1 MGNSPTISPN
11 SPHPEQGLSHA
22 EAEARREAG
31 LCAGI
36 PKAAG
41 RSKGEIILRHSFTFF
56 NLVFV
61 ILAALLLLGGSS
73 VKNMGFLPVAAC
85 NTLIGIVQELR
96 AKRAVD
102 KLTLIAARP
111 VRILREGQLLEI
123 PQQEICRDDIAEFV
137 SGDQLP
143 ADGILRTGE
152 LQMDESLLTGEID
165 PITKLPGDK
174 LLSGSFVLAGTGRAQ
189 LTAVGEKS
197 YAAALTLEA
206 KADPKAKKSEMMASL
221 DKLIFVLGI
230 ALIPVGIL
238 LFRQEYWALRL
249 SMRAS
254 VEGTVAALV
263 GMIPEGLYLLTSMAM
278 AASALKLSRSHVLV
292 QDMNCIESL
301 ARVDVLCVDKT
312 GTITQP
318 EMEFQ
323 KIIPLDGARK
333 REIGAILAALYS
345 DIPAENDTSRA
356 LISAFS
362 GKTDWVCTRR
372 IPFTSKAKWSGG
384 VFANRGAYLVG
395 APEFMLGSRTRPY
408 EKQLRTHAQAGNR
421 VLLLA
426 KYDGEPN
433 PGALEEDKLTPIALL
448 LLSSPIRPE
457 AAETFRYFREQGVSI
472 RVISGDDP
480 RTASRVAGEVGIENS
495 HLFVD
500 ASTLKTDKDIL
511 SAIKKYT
518 VFGRVTPE
526 QKKSIIAALQKL
538 GHTVAMTGDGV
549 NDLLA
554 MKQADCSVAMASGAQ
569 AASQMASL
577 VLLNSDFAGMPDI
590 VAEGRRVIHNIQRSA
605 ALFLVKNI
613 FSLGLAL
620 SALVTGLAYP
630 FMPLHLTV
638 IGALTI
644 GIPSFFLALEPNY
657 VRVQG
662 SFLKNVLKS
671 ALPGGLTA
679 LICILLTQFAAY
691 HMGLSHA
698 NTATL
703 CAVVVA
709 VTGISVLFTVS
720 RPFRPF
726 RAVLVAA
733 MAAALVG
740 SFTLLGGFFDL
751 TLTGADAYWLLI
763 GVILTTVAVF
773 FGISKMFSPKKV
785 ILC

>member
-41 RSKGEIILRHSFTFF
+41 RSKGEIILHHSFTFF

-96 AKRAVD
+96 AKQAVD

-111 VRILREGQLLEI
+111 VRILREGALLEV
-123 PQQEICRDDIAEFV
+123 PQPDICRDDIAEFV

-152 LQMDESLLTGEID
+152 LQVDESLVTGESD
-165 PITKLPGDK
+165 PITKTPGDN

-189 LTAVGEKS
+189 LTAVGGKS
-197 YAAALTLEA
+197 YAAKLTLEA

-323 KIIPLDGARK
+323 KIIPLDGVRK
-333 REIGAILAALYS
+333 REIGAILTALYS
-345 DIPAENDTSRA
+345 DISAENDTSRA

-384 VFANRGAYLVG
+384 VFASRGAYLVG
-395 APEFMLGSRTRPY
+395 APEFMLGSRKEDY
-408 EKQLRTHAQAGNR
+408 ESHIRTHTQAGNR

-426 KYDGEPN
+426 KYDGDPV
-433 PGALEEDKLTPIALL
+433 PGALESENLTPLALL
-448 LLSSPIRPE
+448 LLNSPIRPE
-457 AAETFRYFREQGVSI
+457 AAQTFRYFREQGVSI

-511 SAIKKYT
+511 SAVKKYT
-518 VFGRVTPE
+518 VFGRVTSE

-671 ALPGGLTA
+671 ALPGGLTD
-679 LICILLTQFAAY
+679 LICILLTQFAA
-691 HMGLSHA
+691 HHIGLSHA

>member
-137 SGDQLP
+137 SGNQLP
-143 ADGILRTGE
+143 ADGILRSGE

-197 YAAALTLEA
+197 YAAKLTLEA

-221 DKLIFVLGI
+221 DKLILILGI

-238 LFRQEYWALRL
+238 LFRQENWALRL

-301 ARVDVLCVDKT
+301 ARVDVLCADKT

-384 VFANRGAYLVG
+384 VFASRGAYLVG
-395 APEFMLGSRTRPY
+395 APEFMLGSRKEDY
-408 EKQLRTHAQAGNR
+408 ESHIRTHTQAGNR

-433 PGALEEDKLTPIALL
+433 PGALEEDKLTPMALL
-448 LLSSPIRPE
+448 LLCSPIRPE

-511 SAIKKYT
+511 SAVKKYT

-644 GIPSFFLALEPNY
+644 GIPSFFLALELNY

-671 ALPGGLTA
+671 ALPGGLTD
-679 LICILLTQFAAY
+679 LICILLTQFAAH
-691 HMGLSHA
+691 HMGLNHA

-763 GVILTTVAVF
+763 GVILTTAAVF
-773 FGISKMFSPKKV
+773 FGISKMFSPKR
-785 ILC
+785 

>member
-1 MGNSPTISPN
+1 MGNTPTISP
-11 SPHPEQGLSHA
+11 HPDQGLSHA
-22 EAEARREAG
+22 DAEMRRNAG
-31 LCAGI
+31 LCAGV
-36 PKAAG
+36 PKASG
-41 RSKGEIILRHSFTFF
+41 RTRTQIVLRHSFTFF

-61 ILAALLLLGGSS
+61 ILAVLLILGGSA
-73 VKNMGFLPVAAC
+73 VKNMGFLPVAVC
-85 NTLIGIVQELR
+85 NTLIGIFQELR
-96 AKRAVD
+96 AKAAVD

-111 VRILREGQLLEI
+111 VRVVREGKLLEL
-123 PQQEICRDDIAEFV
+123 PQPDICRDDIAEFV
-137 SGDQLP
+137 SGDQIP
-143 ADGILRTGE
+143 ADGILRAGE
-152 LQMDESLLTGEID
+152 LQVDESLITGESD
-165 PITKLPGDK
+165 PISKKEGDK

-197 YAAALTLEA
+197 YAAALALEA
-206 KADPKAKKSEMMASL
+206 KADPKAKKSDMMASL
-221 DKLIFVLGI
+221 DKLILVLGL
-230 ALIPVGIL
+230 ALIPVGYL
-238 LFRQEYWALRL
+238 LFRQEFLILKL
-249 SMRAS
+249 SAQKS

-318 EMEFQ
+318 DMVFEEL
-323 KIIPLDGARK
+323 IPLDGAK
-333 REIGAILAALYS
+333 HRETKTILTALYTGVT
-345 DIPAENDTSRA
+345 PENDTSRA
-356 LISAFS
+356 LIARFS

-384 VFANRGAYLVG
+384 VFAGRGAYLVG
-395 APEFMLGSRTRPY
+395 APDFLLGSRKKDY
-408 EKQLRTHAQAGNR
+408 ESQLRAYAESGSR

-426 KYDGEPN
+426 KYDGDPIPE
-433 PGALEEDKLTPIALL
+433 ALEEENLTPLALL
-448 LLSSPIRPE
+448 LLTSPIRPE
-457 AAETFRYFREQGVSI
+457 AEATFRYFAQQGVSI

-480 RTASRVAGEVGIENS
+480 RTASEIAGRAGIESS

-511 SAIKKYT
+511 SAVKRYI

-526 QKKSIIAALQKL
+526 QKKSIIAALQGL

-577 VLLNSDFAGMPDI
+577 VLLNSDFAGMPAI

-657 VRVQG
+657 VRVEG
-662 SFLKNVLKS
+662 AFLKNVLRS
-671 ALPGGLTA
+671 AFPGGLTD
-679 LICILLTQFAAY
+679 LICILLTQFVAY
-691 HMGLSHA
+691 HMGLSQA

-709 VTGISVLFTVS
+709 VTGIAVLVNVS

-726 RAVLVAA
+726 RTILLIA
-733 MAAALVG
+733 MAAALIG
-740 SFTLLGGFFDL
+740 CFTLLGEFFAL
-751 TLTGADAYWLLI
+751 TLTGADAYWLLA
-763 GVILTTVAVF
+763 GVMILTPAAFCGMNKVF
-773 FGISKMFSPKKV
+773 TLKR
-785 ILC
+785 

>member
-1 MGNSPTISPN
+1 MGNTPTISP
-11 SPHPEQGLSHA
+11 HPDRGLSHA
-22 EAEARREAG
+22 EAEMRRNAG
-31 LCAGI
+31 LSAGA

-41 RSKGEIILRHSFTFF
+41 RTKWEIVLHHSFTFF

-61 ILAALLLLGGSS
+61 ILAVLLLLGGSS

-85 NTLIGIVQELR
+85 NTLIGIFQELR
-96 AKRAVD
+96 AKAAVD

-123 PQQEICRDDIAEFV
+123 PQPDICRDDIAEFV

-152 LQMDESLLTGEID
+152 LQMDESLLTGESD
-165 PITKLPGDK
+165 PITKIPGDK

-197 YAAALTLEA
+197 YAAALTLAA
-206 KADPKAKKSEMMASL
+206 KADPKAEKSEMMASL
-221 DKLIFVLGI
+221 DKLILVLGL
-230 ALIPVGIL
+230 ALIPVGYL
-238 LFRQEYWALRL
+238 LFRQEYWILKL
-249 SMRAS
+249 SMQKS

-301 ARVDVLCVDKT
+301 ARADVLCVDKT

-318 EMEFQ
+318 DMEFQ
-323 KIIPLDGARK
+323 KCVPLDGAK
-333 REIGAILAALYS
+333 PREIDTILTALYS
-345 DIPAENDTSRA
+345 GVPAENDTSRA

-362 GKTDWVCTRR
+362 GKTDWICTRR

-384 VFANRGAYLVG
+384 VFEKHGAYLVG
-395 APEFMLGSRTRPY
+395 APEFLLGNRLHPY
-408 EKQLRTHAQAGNR
+408 EKTLRAHAESGSR

-426 KYDGEPN
+426 KYDGDPV
-433 PGALEEDKLTPIALL
+433 PGSLDGEKLTPLALL
-448 LLSSPIRPE
+448 LLNSPIRPE
-457 AAETFRYFREQGVSI
+457 AAQTFRYFAQQGVSI

-480 RTASRVAGEVGIENS
+480 RTASHAAQQAGIENS

-511 SAIKKYT
+511 SAVKRYT
-518 VFGRVTPE
+518 VFGRVTPD
-526 QKKSIIAALQKL
+526 QKKSIISALQKL

-569 AASQMASL
+569 AASQIASL
-577 VLLNSDFAGMPDI
+577 VLLDSDFGGMPDI
-590 VAEGRRVIHNIQRSA
+590 VGEGRRVIHNIQRSA

-657 VRVQG
+657 IRVEG

-671 ALPGGLTA
+671 ALPGGLTD
-679 LICILLTQFAAY
+679 LICILLTQFVAY
-691 HMGLSHA
+691 RMGLSHA
-698 NTATL
+698 NTSTL
-703 CAVVVA
+703 CAAVVA
-709 VTGISVLFTVS
+709 VTGIAVLFTVS

-726 RAVLVAA
+726 RAVLLVT

-740 SFTLLGGFFDL
+740 SFTLLGSFFDL
-751 TLTGADAYWLLI
+751 TLTGGDAYWLLT
-763 GVILTTVAVF
+763 GILLATPTVF
-773 FGISKMFSPKKV
+773 WGIRKLFAPKR
-785 ILC
+785 

>member
-1 MGNSPTISPN
+1 MGKTPTISPN
-11 SPHPEQGLSHA
+11 SPHPEQGLSLR
-22 EAEARREAG
+22 EVEARREVG
-31 LCAGI
+31 LCAGV

-41 RSKGEIILRHSFTFF
+41 RTKWEIILHHSFTFF
-56 NLVFV
+56 NLVFL
-61 ILAALLLLGGSS
+61 ILAGLLLLGGSS
-73 VKNMGFLPVAAC
+73 IKNMGFLPVAAC

-96 AKRAVD
+96 AKQAVD
-102 KLTLIAARP
+102 KLTLISARP
-111 VRILREGQLLEI
+111 VRILRDGQLLEI
-123 PQQEICRDDIAEFV
+123 PQQDICRDDIAEFI

-143 ADGILRTGE
+143 ADGILRTGQ
-152 LQMDESLLTGEID
+152 LQMDESLITGESD
-165 PITKLPGDK
+165 PVSKRPGDK

-189 LTAVGEKS
+189 LTAVGKAS
-197 YAAALTLEA
+197 YAAKLALEA
-206 KADPKAKKSEMMASL
+206 KADPRAKKSEMMSSL
-221 DKLIFVLGI
+221 DKLILVLGI
-230 ALIPVGIL
+230 ALIPVGYL
-238 LFRQEYWALRL
+238 LFRQEYWILELA
-249 SMRAS
+249 MRKS

-278 AASALKLSRSHVLV
+278 AASALKLSRSRVLV

-318 EMEFQ
+318 DMAFQ
-323 KIIPLDGARK
+323 DFVPLAGAKKSR
-333 REIGAILAALYS
+333 IHTILTALYS
-345 DIPAENDTSRA
+345 GVTPENDTSRA
-356 LISAFS
+356 LISRFS
-362 GKTDWVCTRR
+362 GETDWICTRR
-372 IPFTSKAKWSGG
+372 IPFTSAAKWSGG
-384 VFANRGAYLVG
+384 VFADRGAYLVG
-395 APEFMLGSRTRPY
+395 APEFLLGDGINPY
-408 EKQLRTHAQAGNR
+408 EKQLHSYAETGSR

-426 KYDGEPN
+426 HYDGDPI
-433 PGALEEDKLTPIALL
+433 PGALEGEKLTPLAFLL
-448 LLSSPIRPE
+448 LTSPIRPE
-457 AAETFRYFREQGVSI
+457 AEETFRYFREQGVSI

-480 RTASRVAGEVGIENS
+480 LTASRVAGEVGIENS

-511 SAIKKYT
+511 SAVKQYT

-526 QKKSIIAALQKL
+526 QKKSIIAALQKC

-577 VLLNSDFAGMPDI
+577 VLLNSDFAGMPAI

-657 VRVQG
+657 VRVEG

-671 ALPGGLTA
+671 ALPGGLTD
-679 LICILLTQFAAY
+679 LICILLTQFAAH
-691 HMGLSHA
+691 HMGLSAA
-698 NTATL
+698 NTSTL
-703 CAVVVA
+703 CAAAVA
-709 VTGISVLFTVS
+709 VTGIAVLFRVC

-726 RAVLVAA
+726 RAVLLGA

-740 SFTLLGGFFDL
+740 CFTLLGGFFDL
-751 TLTGADAYWLLI
+751 TLTGADAYWLLA
-763 GVILTTVAVF
+763 GVLVTTPAVF
-773 FGISKMFSPKKV
+773 FGICQVFTPKR
-785 ILC
+785 

>member
-41 RSKGEIILRHSFTFF
+41 RSKGEIILHHSFTFF

-96 AKRAVD
+96 AKQAVD

-111 VRILREGQLLEI
+111 VRILREGALLEV
-123 PQQEICRDDIAEFV
+123 PQPDICRDDIAEFV

-152 LQMDESLLTGEID
+152 LQVDESLVTGESD
-165 PITKLPGDK
+165 PITKTPGDN

-189 LTAVGEKS
+189 LTAVGGKS
-197 YAAALTLEA
+197 YAAKLTLEA

-323 KIIPLDGARK
+323 KIIPLDGVRK
-333 REIGAILAALYS
+333 REIGAILTALYS
-345 DIPAENDTSRA
+345 DISAENDTSRA

-384 VFANRGAYLVG
+384 VFASRGAYLVG
-395 APEFMLGSRTRPY
+395 APEFMLGSRKGDY
-408 EKQLRTHAQAGNR
+408 ESHIRTHAQTGSR

-426 KYDGEPN
+426 KYDGDPV
-433 PGALEEDKLTPIALL
+433 PGALESENLTPLALL
-448 LLSSPIRPE
+448 LLNSPIRPE
-457 AAETFRYFREQGVSI
+457 AAQTFRYFREQGVSI

-511 SAIKKYT
+511 SAVKKYT

-671 ALPGGLTA
+671 ALPGGLTD
-679 LICILLTQFAAY
+679 LICILLTQFAA
-691 HMGLSHA
+691 HHIGLSHA

>member
-1 MGNSPTISPN
+1 MGNTPTISPN
-11 SPHPEQGLSHA
+11 SPHPEQGLTHG
-22 EAEARREAG
+22 EAEERREAG

-36 PKAAG
+36 PKAAS
-41 RSKGEIILRHSFTFF
+41 RTKWEIVLHHSFTFF

-61 ILAALLLLGGSS
+61 ILAALLLFGGSS

-96 AKRAVD
+96 AKQAVD

-123 PQQEICRDDIAEFV
+123 PQQDICRDDIAEFRP
-137 SGDQLP
+137 GDQLP

-152 LQMDESLLTGEID
+152 LQMDESLLTGEGD
-165 PITKLPGDK
+165 PISKLPGDK

-221 DKLIFVLGI
+221 DKLILVLGL
-230 ALIPVGIL
+230 ALIPVGCL
-238 LFRQEYWALRL
+238 LFRQEYWILQL
-249 SMRAS
+249 SARKS

-278 AASALKLSRSHVLV
+278 AASALKLSRSRVLV

-323 KIIPLDGARK
+323 KCVPLDGAKK
-333 REIGAILAALYS
+333 REIDAILAALYTGVT
-345 DIPAENDTSRA
+345 PENDTSCA

-362 GKTDWVCTRR
+362 GKTDWICTRR
-372 IPFTSKAKWSGG
+372 IPFTSAAKWSGG
-384 VFANRGAYLVG
+384 VFANHGAYLVG
-395 APEFMLGSRTRPY
+395 APEFLLGSRLHPY

-426 KYDGEPN
+426 HYDGEPN
-433 PGALEEDKLTPIALL
+433 PGALEEDKLTPMALL

-457 AAETFRYFREQGVSI
+457 AEETFRYFREQGVSI

-511 SAIKKYT
+511 SAVKKYT

-671 ALPGGLTA
+671 ALPGGLTD
-679 LICILLTQFAAY
+679 LICILLTQFAAH

-720 RPFRPF
+720 CPFRPF

-773 FGISKMFSPKKV
+773 FGISKMFSPKR
-785 ILC
+785 

>member
-96 AKRAVD
+96 AKQAVD

-137 SGDQLP
+137 SGDQLS
-143 ADGILRTGE
+143 ADGILRSGE

-362 GKTDWVCTRR
+362 GKTDWNCTRR

-395 APEFMLGSRTRPY
+395 APEFMLGSRKEDY
-408 EKQLRTHAQAGNR
+408 ESHIRTHTQAGNR

-433 PGALEEDKLTPIALL
+433 PGALEEDKLTPMALL

-511 SAIKKYT
+511 SAVKKYT

-671 ALPGGLTA
+671 ALPGGLTD
-679 LICILLTQFAAY
+679 LICILLTQFAA
-691 HMGLSHA
+691 HHIGLSHA

>member
-1 MGNSPTISPN
+1 MGKTPTISPHAA
-11 SPHPEQGLSHA
+11 HPEQGLSLR

-31 LCAGI
+31 LCAGV

-41 RSKGEIILRHSFTFF
+41 RSNWEIALHHSFTFF
-56 NLVFV
+56 NLVFL

-73 VKNMGFLPVAAC
+73 IKNMGFLPVAAC

-96 AKRAVD
+96 AKQAVD
-102 KLTLIAARP
+102 KLTLISARP

-123 PQQEICRDDIAEFV
+123 PQQDICRDDIAEFI

-143 ADGILRTGE
+143 ADGLLRTGE
-152 LQMDESLLTGEID
+152 LQVDESLITGESD
-165 PITKLPGDK
+165 PISKRPGDK

-189 LTAVGEKS
+189 LTAVGAKS

-206 KADPKAKKSEMMASL
+206 KADPRAKKSEMMASL
-221 DKLIFVLGI
+221 DKLILVLGI

-238 LFRQEYWALRL
+238 LFRQEFWVLKL
-249 SMRAS
+249 SAQKS

-278 AASALKLSRSHVLV
+278 AASALKLSRSRVLV

-318 EMEFQ
+318 DMAFQ
-323 KIIPLDGARK
+323 DFVPLDGAK
-333 REIGAILAALYS
+333 KSKITTILTALYS
-345 DIPAENDTSRA
+345 GVSPENDTSRA

-362 GKTDWVCTRR
+362 GKTDWICTRR

-384 VFANRGAYLVG
+384 VFAGRGAYLVG
-395 APEFMLGSRTRPY
+395 APEYLLGDGINPY
-408 EKQLRTHAQAGNR
+408 EKQLHSYAETGSR

-426 KYDGEPN
+426 HYDGDPV
-433 PGALEEDKLTPIALL
+433 PGALEGEMLTPLAFLL
-448 LLSSPIRPE
+448 LTSPIRPE

-511 SAIKKYT
+511 SAVKQYT

-526 QKKSIIAALQKL
+526 QKKSIIAALQKCD
-538 GHTVAMTGDGV
+538 HTVAMTGDGV

-577 VLLNSDFAGMPDI
+577 VLLNSDFAGMPAI

-657 VRVQG
+657 VRVEG
-662 SFLKNVLKS
+662 KFLKNVLRR
-671 ALPGGLTA
+671 ALPGGLTD
-679 LICILLTQFAAY
+679 LICILLTQFAAH
-691 HMGLSHA
+691 HMGFSAA
-698 NTATL
+698 NTSTL

-709 VTGISVLFTVS
+709 VTGIAVLFTVC

-726 RAVLVAA
+726 RAALLVT
-733 MAAALVG
+733 MAAALIG
-740 SFTLLGGFFDL
+740 CFTLLGGFFHL
-751 TLTGADAYWLLI
+751 TLTGADAYWMLA
-763 GVILTTVAVF
+763 GVLVATVAVYW
-773 FGISKMFSPKKV
+773 GIYKVFAPKR
-785 ILC
+785 